1 MISENAIHEGDCL
14 NVMGQMDDS
23 SIDLIVTSPP
33 YHLGKKYERGITF
46 DDYCRMMESSLVEW
60 NRILKPGGYAVV
72 NFGDYFNSG
81 NRFYDADVPACYPA
95 SINYFRWGVEIAG
108 MDLQA
113 TRIWRKQFARMGIP
127 FVCNN
132 HPRGVFD
139 YEHIWTF
146 RKRNGSKIEFVNDRK
161 LSQRGVVGED
171 WKGSAGIDKHCAAF
185 PVGLPKW
192 AIEVYSHPND
202 LVLDP
207 FGGSGTTGIACSEL
221 GRRFILI
228 EKNAKYCKYACER
241 LGLTRVNP
249 KVIVKDM
256 KDDCDSAQCRPS

>member
-1 MISENAIHEGDCL
+1 MKIADNSIHEGDCL
-14 NVMGQMDDS
+14 NVMSHIDTD

-33 YHLGKKYERGITF
+33 YHLGKKYESDVSSGE
-46 DDYCRMMESSLVEW
+46 YCLLMERSLREW

-95 SINYFRWGVEIAG
+95 SINYFSWGVDMAE

-127 FVCNN
+127 FVCNT
-132 HPRGVFD
+132 HPRGIFD

-146 RKRNGSKIEFVNDRK
+146 RKRNGSKEEFVNDRK
-161 LSQRGVVGED
+161 LSQRGVIGED
-171 WKGSAGIDKHCAAF
+171 WGTSAGTNKHCAAF
-185 PVGLPKW
+185 PLGLPLW
-192 AIEVYSHPND
+192 AIRVYSHVGD

-207 FGGSGTTGIACSEL
+207 FAGSGTTAVACVEL

-228 EKNAKYCKYACER
+228 EKEAEYCEYSRER
-241 LGLTRVNP
+241 LRS
-249 KVIVKDM
+249 K
-256 KDDCDSAQCRPS
+256 